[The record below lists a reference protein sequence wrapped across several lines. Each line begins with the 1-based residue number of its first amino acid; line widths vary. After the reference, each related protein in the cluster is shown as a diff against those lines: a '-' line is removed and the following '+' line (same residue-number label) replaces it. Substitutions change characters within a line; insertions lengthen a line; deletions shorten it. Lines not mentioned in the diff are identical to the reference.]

1 MPSSSSSS
9 TSSSFNLD
17 SNMESSPNLD
27 LEDLELDGKY
37 SEIEKLHE
45 RLLRV
50 VELVS
55 TTRYSFIQRLI
66 IQTIAVSD
74 N

>member
-1 MPSSSSSS
+1 
-9 TSSSFNLD
+9 
-17 SNMESSPNLD
+17 MESSPNLD
-27 LEDLELDGKY
+27 LEDIELDGTS

-55 TTRYSFIQRLI
+55 TTRCSFTQRLI
-66 IQTIAVSD
+66 IQTTAVFD